1 MSTTGSSAGA
11 RSVVRLLVTLLAL
24 VLAET
29 LLAAPRRLPAGL
41 PQVSGAGTAA
51 AGAPVPAA
59 TAGPTAAS
67 LAAAADAGVLPG
79 STVAVADAELGTW
92 MPAPTLSGPA
102 AERPFPTASLVKLF
116 VAADL
121 LHRARAGALVLDAP
135 DLGRLGAMMRSSDDA
150 AASALWVR
158 HGGGRMV
165 SDVAARFGLTGTA
178 PPARPGQWGQA
189 VTTARDV
196 AVFLARLPVLAH
208 PDDAAVLFWWM
219 AEATPVAADG
229 YDQRFGLLAL
239 PGGVAAKQGWMCCV
253 AGMRHLHSAG
263 VRDGRVVVLLSETPV
278 AAGEAAA
285 RARLDAV
292 AAALPPPMPTAAR

>member
-1 MSTTGSSAGA
+1 MSATRSSAGA
-11 RSVVRLLVTLLAL
+11 RSAVRLLVTLLAL

-41 PQVSGAGTAA
+41 PQGPGTAT
-51 AGAPVPAA
+51 AGDPVPPA
-59 TAGPTAAS
+59 TAGPTASS
-67 LAAAADAGVLPG
+67 LAAAADAGSLPG
-79 STVAVADAELGTW
+79 GAVAVADAGLGSSRAS
-92 MPAPTLSGPA
+92 APTLSGPV
-102 AERPFPTASLVKLF
+102 AERSFPTASLVKLF
-116 VAADL
+116 VAADV
-121 LHRARAGALVLDAP
+121 LHRARAGLVVLDGP
-135 DLGRLGAMMRSSDDA
+135 DHARLRAMVRSSDDA

-165 SDVAARFGLTGTA
+165 TDVAARFGLTGTA
-178 PPARPGQWGQA
+178 PPAVPGRWGQA

-208 PDDAAVLFWWM
+208 PDDAAALLGWM
-219 AEATPVAADG
+219 AEAAPVAADG

-239 PGGVAAKQGWMCCV
+239 PGAVAAKQGWMCCP

-263 VRDGRVVVLLSETPV
+263 IRDGRVVVLLSETPA

-292 AAALPPPMPTAAR
+292 AAALPPPRPPAARC